1 MGLLAFSDIER
12 AIRDRDV
19 DLGPLLVRYL
29 EQPDPDPGESELLV
43 QGDDHVPAEVPEG
56 AWTFERL
63 QRELSPHALRGKTAT
78 ERRLARR
85 DAFDAA
91 AASPWAPP
99 RLRLGPLLLAMY
111 EAGDRP
117 GREALVHLFR
127 HGTLG
132 WGAWQGAK
140 AIYKLAEQR
149 HDAELFGV
157 LAAAFAGGNLDVGG
171 GTRTYLRRR
180 AARYLRRLL
189 HNVPELYPTFAVETL
204 RHVDGWTSLV
214 DFASEPALAAW
225 KLSPAP
231 LLRLLE
237 LADSDHVVGA
247 AIRVLETH
255 HLGGARGAVDVAWLA
270 RLGARPLGS
279 LHAFVARALAANP
292 ELAPGRYRELGLPEL
307 TLHQV
312 VLGWLGSPDAKAA
325 QFAMAYARTC
335 PSDVATDQLVAL
347 LGHGNREVVAFTVAL
362 LKDRAAT
369 LRVRDLV
376 ALLRREP
383 TRAFAEARLAE
394 AFAPTDVD
402 EDTFVA
408 SFEPRRSGEGRSPA
422 GAALVKWFAARQWV
436 VPSAW
441 WRAVAATADR
451 RSDAGVTAAMAAL
464 GQRTGADIGPDW
476 IRAALDDDELEPYAA
491 RWLDEGKLSGD
502 ELPVDWLKDLLE
514 RPAHEALARKLMSD
528 RRRVAPARLGLD
540 WLLGQLRSPDPVRQG
555 FARDLL
561 LDGFQPDDFAG
572 GGQSGLDRLWS
583 LATAPKLPLRELA
596 ALYLKAHHPELG
608 PRHADTRTLGIKP
621 RLARSDYALVRLR
634 PLLDDERADV
644 RRLAVT
650 LAREELSAWGDVDL
664 VYTLAGSR
672 HREPRQLGCEQLL
685 AAVDPQAGADAAR
698 WLDGRRLFVLAEC
711 PHKQARETALT
722 VVQRAYDRVG
732 SPERLAWL
740 MESVDRDV
748 RLFAVRLFWER
759 HRPGVVRPGVARSG
773 APGAAPFADADALQR
788 FLRTTLYGLPPGR
801 VERRG
806 PVDGAMPD
814 RPLPASVAKRR
825 LIEAVRELGVAH
837 ADFARVVAPV
847 LGELVHSQAKGEWQ
861 ACAAALATLRAAHGA
876 GFLGDWPHG

>member
-1 MGLLAFSDIER
+1 MGLLAFSDIDR
-12 AIRDRDV
+12 AIRDRDP

-29 EQPDPDPGESELLV
+29 EQPDPEPGESELEV
-43 QGDDHVPAEVPEG
+43 PGDDHVPVEVPED
-56 AWTFERL
+56 AWTLERL

-78 ERRLARR
+78 ERRIARR

-91 AASPWAPP
+91 VASPWAPP
-99 RLRLGPLLLAMY
+99 RLRLGALLLAMY
-111 EAGDRP
+111 EQGDRS
-117 GREALVHLFR
+117 GREALIHLFR

-132 WGAWQGAK
+132 WGPWQGAK

-157 LAAAFAGGNLDVGG
+157 LAAAFDGSNLDVGA

-204 RHVDGWTSLV
+204 RNVDGWSSLV
-214 DFASEPALAAW
+214 DFVSEPALAAW
-225 KLSPAP
+225 KASPAP

-247 AIRVLETH
+247 AIHVLETQH
-255 HLGGARGAVDVAWLA
+255 AVGRQGDALRSVDVAWLA

-279 LHAFVARALAANP
+279 LHAFVARSLAANP
-292 ELAPGRYRELGLPEL
+292 ELGPGRYRELGL
-307 TLHQV
+307 HDV

-335 PSDVATDQLVAL
+335 PTDVATDRLVAL
-347 LGHGNREVVAFTVAL
+347 LGQGNREVVAFAVAL

-369 LRVRDLV
+369 LRVQELV

-394 AFAPTDVD
+394 AFVPTDVD

-408 SFEPRRSGEGRSPA
+408 SFEPRRSGESRSPA
-422 GAALVKWFAARQWV
+422 GVVLVKWFAARQWV
-436 VPSAW
+436 VPTAW

-451 RSDAGVTAAMAAL
+451 RSSEGITAAMAAL
-464 GQRTGADIGPDW
+464 GKRDGADIGPAW
-476 IRAALDDDELEPYAA
+476 IRAALDDDELEPHAA

-502 ELPVDWLKDLLE
+502 DLPVDWLKDLLE

-540 WLLGQLRSPDPVRQG
+540 WLLGQLRSPDSVRQG

-561 LDGFQPDDFAG
+561 LDGFLPADFAG
-572 GGQSGLDRLWS
+572 GGLSGLDRLWS

-634 PLLDDERADV
+634 PLFDDERADV

-650 LAREELSAWGDVDL
+650 LAREELAAWGDVDL

-685 AAVDPQAGADAAR
+685 AAVEPQAGADAAR
-698 WLDGRRLFVLAEC
+698 WLDGRRLFVLAES
-711 PHKQARETALT
+711 PHKQSRETALT

-759 HRPGVVRPGVARSG
+759 HRPGVVRPGS
-773 APGAAPFADADALQR
+773 PGAEPFADANALRR
-788 FLRTTLYGLPPGR
+788 FLRSTLYGLPPGR

-825 LIEAVRELGVAH
+825 LIEAVRDLGVAH
-837 ADFARVVAPV
+837 ADFARVVSPV

-876 GFLGDWPHG
+876 GFDRPTTEETSA